1 MLHQP
6 DPNSSPD
13 LLKGIVSIRNLHMR
27 AILETGFACADEM
40 LYPENHRYLSDL
52 IAYVAEVIR
61 KASVYGQY
69 KCSINLIDDEYLW
82 HSNKIDKRVDYKF
95 EGMFTIEMAYE
106 VERVFKSAGYYVK
119 SCERVYYSHPQCY
132 RTGKIELEWNE

>member
-1 MLHQP
+1 MLEVKVNTVVIP
-6 DPNSSPD
+6 MAKTMKDMADNSHNIY
-13 LLKGIVSIRNLHMR
+13 LENYTTKQLEWIEKGWESL
-27 AILETGFACADEM
+27 
-40 LYPENHRYLSDL
+40 PDL
-52 IAYVAEVIR
+52 IAYVAEVVR

-106 VERVFKSAGYYVK
+106 VRRVFKSAGYYVK
-119 SCERVYYSHPQCY
+119 SCDRVYYSNPQCY
-132 RTGKIELEWNE
+132 RTGKIELEWDE